1 MYKYKIFDIIIC
13 EVDIMCGF
21 VGFIDKKKN
30 KKKII
35 KDMADII
42 VHRGPDSDG
51 YYTDDDCALGFRRL
65 SIIDLS
71 GGTQP
76 IYNEDKTMAIIF
88 NGEIYNYQEIR
99 KDLLKKGHKFKTES
113 DTEVI
118 LHGYEEYHEKILD
131 KLRGMFA
138 FVIYNVNDKTLFGA
152 RDFYGIKPLYYYKDD
167 NEFMFGSEI
176 KSFLGHPGFKK
187 ELNRDM
193 LKQYL
198 TFQYSVGEDTFFKN
212 VYKLRP
218 GHYFKYHDGELEI
231 VKYYELKINNDDSK
245 SLDEWKDIIR
255 KELNES
261 IKYHKVSDVEVG
273 SFLSSG
279 VDSSIVATLSD
290 VDKTFTVGYDN
301 KKYSEIDY
309 AKELS
314 DKIGV
319 KNISKKISKEEYFK
333 KFPMIQYYMDEP
345 LADASAVALYF
356 VANTASKHVKV
367 ALSGEGA
374 DEIFGGYNIYHEPYS
389 VSWYNKIPYPV
400 RRFIGILAYP
410 MRNHSGFN
418 FLVRRSKKLEDRYVG
433 NAFIFEPR
441 DADKVL
447 SYKDTRNFRELT
459 KPYYDKVKDYDQV
472 AKMQYIDFNF
482 WLIGDILLKADKM
495 SMANSLEVR
504 VPFLDR
510 PLVSEVINMPA
521 KYKIVGNQ
529 TKYAFREVCKEAL
542 PEKWADKKKLG
553 FPVPIREW
561 IKEENIYNDIYKKF
575 SEASEFFKPKEIIKL
590 LEEHKNGKR
599 DNSRK
604 VWTIYSF
611 LIWYQEYF
619 VKR

>member
-1 MYKYKIFDIIIC
+1 
-13 EVDIMCGF
+13 MCGF
-21 VGFIDKKKN
+21 VGFVDKVNN

-42 VHRGPDSDG
+42 RHRGPDSDG
-51 YYTDDDCALGFRRL
+51 YYVNDDFALGFRRL
-65 SIIDLS
+65 SIIDLD

-76 IYNEDKTMAIIF
+76 IYNEKKDKVIVF
-88 NGEIYNYQEIR
+88 NGEIYNYKEIK
-99 KDLLKKGHKFKTES
+99 KDLLDKGYKFSTKT

-118 LHGYEEYHEKILD
+118 LHGYEEYHEKVLD

-138 FVIYNVNDKTLFGA
+138 FIIYDKEDNSIFGA
-152 RDFYGIKPLYYYKDD
+152 RDFYGIKPMYYYTCDD
-167 NEFMFGSEI
+167 EFMFGSEI
-176 KSFLGHPGFKK
+176 KSFLGHPNFKK

-218 GHYFKYHDGELEI
+218 GHYFIYKDGKMDIE
-231 VKYYELKINNDDSK
+231 KYYEIDLTSDHSK
-245 SLDEWKDIIR
+245 NLEEWKDIIR

-261 IKYHKVSDVEVG
+261 IKYHKISDVEVG

-314 DKIGV
+314 KKINV
-319 KNISKKISKEEYFK
+319 KNVSKKISKEEYFD
-333 KFPMIQYYMDEP
+333 KFNDIQYYMDEP
-345 LADASAVALYF
+345 LADPSAAALYF
-356 VANTASKHVKV
+356 VTNIASKHVKV

-389 VSWYNKIPYPV
+389 VSWYNKIPYFV
-400 RRFIGILAYP
+400 RRGIGILAYP
-410 MRNHSGFN
+410 FRNHTGFN

-433 NAFIFEPR
+433 NAFIFEPSE
-441 DADKVL
+441 ANKIL
-447 SYKDTRNFRELT
+447 SYEDKRTFKEITR
-459 KPYYDKVKDYDQV
+459 PYYEKTKGYDDV
-472 AKMQYIDFNF
+472 SKMQYIDFNF

-510 PLVSEVINMPA
+510 KLISNVISIPSE
-521 KYKIVGNQ
+521 YKIVGNE
-529 TKYAFREVCKEAL
+529 TKYAFRQVCRETL
-542 PEKWADKKKLG
+542 DSKWADKKKLG
-553 FPVPIREW
+553 FPVPIRVW
-561 IKEENIYNDIYKKF
+561 IKDDDVYNNIYKLF
-575 SEASEFFKPKEIIKL
+575 SEASEFFNTKKIVKL
-590 LEEHKNGKR
+590 LEDHRKGKR

-604 VWTIYSF
+604 IWTIYSF

>member
-1 MYKYKIFDIIIC
+1 
-13 EVDIMCGF
+13 MCGF
-21 VGFIDKKKN
+21 VGFVSKEQN

-51 YYTDDDCALGFRRL
+51 YYVNDNVALGFRRL
-65 SIIDLS
+65 SIIDLD
-71 GGTQP
+71 GGSQP
-76 IYNEDKTMAIIF
+76 IFNEKKDKVIVF
-88 NGEIYNYQEIR
+88 NGEIYNYKEI
-99 KDLLKKGHKFKTES
+99 KEELVAKGHVFSTES
-113 DTEVI
+113 DTEVL
-118 LHGYEEYHEKILD
+118 LHGYEEYKEKILD

-138 FVIYNVNDKTLFGA
+138 FIIYDIKNNSLFGA
-152 RDFYGIKPLYYYKDD
+152 RDFYGIKPLYYYQDK
-167 NEFMFGSEI
+167 NNFMFGSEI

-218 GHYFKYHDGELEI
+218 GHYFKYKDGNLKI
-231 VKYYELKINNDDSK
+231 KKYYEIDLTSDNSK

-261 IKYHKVSDVEVG
+261 IEYHKVSDVEVG

-279 VDSSIVATLSD
+279 VDSSIIATLSN

-309 AKELS
+309 AKDLS
-314 DKIGV
+314 EKIGV
-319 KNISKKISKEEYFK
+319 KNISKKITKEEYFD
-333 KFPMIQYYMDEP
+333 KFGMIQYYMDEP
-345 LADASAVALYF
+345 LADASAAALYF

-389 VSWYNKIPYPV
+389 VSWYNKIPYFI
-400 RRFIGILAYP
+400 RRRIGMLAYP
-410 MRNHSGFN
+410 FRNYTGFN

-433 NAFIFEPR
+433 NAFIFEPSESN
-441 DADKVL
+441 KIL
-447 SYKDTRNFRELT
+447 SYDAGKKDFRDLT
-459 KPYYDKVKDYDQV
+459 KSYYSKVKNLDDV
-472 AKMQYIDFNF
+472 CKMQYIDFNF

-510 PLVSEVINMPA
+510 CLISNVIGIPSE
-521 KYKIVGNQ
+521 YKIVGDE
-529 TKYAFREVCKEAL
+529 TKYAFRQVCKETLEDKVAN
-542 PEKWADKKKLG
+542 KKKLG

-561 IKEENIYNDIYKKF
+561 IKDEDTYNHIYELF
-575 SEASEFFKPKEIIKL
+575 SGAGEFFDVKRILRL
-590 LEEHKNGKR
+590 LEVHKKGKR

-604 VWTIYSF
+604 IWTIYSF
-611 LIWYQEYF
+611 LVWYQEYF

>member
-1 MYKYKIFDIIIC
+1 
-13 EVDIMCGF
+13 MCGF
-21 VGFIDKKKN
+21 VGFVDKAKN

-42 VHRGPDSDG
+42 KHRGPDSDG
-51 YYTDDDCALGFRRL
+51 YYVNDDIALGFRRL
-65 SIIDLS
+65 SIIDLD

-76 IYNEDKTMAIIF
+76 IYSEKKDKVIVF
-88 NGEIYNYQEIR
+88 NGEIYNYQEI
-99 KDLLKKGHKFKTES
+99 KEELLKKGYKFSTKT

-118 LHGYEEYHEKILD
+118 LHGYEEYKEKILD

-138 FVIYNVNDKTLFGA
+138 FIIYDIKDNSIFGA
-152 RDFYGIKPLYYYKDD
+152 RDFYGIKPMYYYKTD

-176 KSFLGHPGFKK
+176 KSFLGHPNFKK

-218 GHYFKYHDGELEI
+218 GHYFKYKDGKMSI
-231 VKYYELKINNDDSK
+231 RKYYEIDLSSDHSK
-245 SLDEWKDIIR
+245 TLEEWKDIIR

-261 IKYHKVSDVEVG
+261 IKYHKISDVEVG

-279 VDSSIVATLSD
+279 VDSSIIATLSD

-309 AKELS
+309 AKDLS
-314 DKIGV
+314 KKINV
-319 KNISKKISKEEYFK
+319 KNVSKKISKEEYFN
-333 KFPMIQYYMDEP
+333 KFNDIQYYMDEP
-345 LADASAVALYF
+345 LADPSAAALYF
-356 VANTASKHVKV
+356 VTNIASKHVKV

-389 VSWYNKIPYPV
+389 VSWYNKIPYFI
-400 RRFIGILAYP
+400 RRGIGIVVYP
-410 MRNHSGFN
+410 FRKHTGFN
-418 FLVRRSKKLEDRYVG
+418 FLYRRSKRLEDRYVG
-433 NAFIFEPR
+433 NAFIFEPSESN
-441 DADKVL
+441 KIL
-447 SYKDTRNFRELT
+447 SYKDNRTFKELT
-459 KPYYDKVKDYDQV
+459 KPYYDKTKNYDSV
-472 AKMQYIDFNF
+472 SKMQYIDFNF

-504 VPFLDR
+504 VPFLDKKLISNCISI
-510 PLVSEVINMPA
+510 PSE
-521 KYKIVGNQ
+521 YKIVGNE
-529 TKYAFREVCKEAL
+529 TKYAFRQVCKETL
-542 PEKWADKKKLG
+542 DSKWANKKKLG

-561 IKEENIYNDIYKKF
+561 IKDEDVYNNIYKLF
-575 SEASEFFKPKEIIKL
+575 SEASEFFNTKNIIKL
-590 LEEHKNGKR
+590 LEEHKKGKR

-604 VWTIYSF
+604 IWTIYSF

>member
-1 MYKYKIFDIIIC
+1 
-13 EVDIMCGF
+13 MCGF
-21 VGFIDKKKN
+21 VGFVDRSKN
-30 KKKII
+30 KKKIV
-35 KDMADII
+35 KDMADKII
-42 VHRGPDSDG
+42 HRGPDSDG
-51 YYTDDDCALGFRRL
+51 YYVDEDVALGFRRL
-65 SIIDLS
+65 SIIDLE

-76 IYNEDKTMAIIF
+76 IYNEDNSRVIVF
-88 NGEIYNYQEIR
+88 NGEIYNYKEI
-99 KDLLKKGHKFKTES
+99 KEELLKKGHKFKTES

-118 LHGYEEYHEKILD
+118 LHGYEEYKEKILD
-131 KLRGMFA
+131 MLRGMFA
-138 FVIYNVNDKTLFGA
+138 FVIYDKEKKTLFGA
-152 RDFYGIKPLYYYKDD
+152 RDFYGIKPLYYYKNDK
-167 NEFMFGSEI
+167 EFMFGSEI
-176 KSFLGHPGFKK
+176 KAFLGHPNFKK

-198 TFQYSVGEDTFFKN
+198 TFQYSVSEDTFFKN

-231 VKYYELKINNDDSK
+231 VKYYEIKIESDDSK

-255 KELNES
+255 NNLNES

-314 DKIGV
+314 EKIGV
-319 KNISKKISKEEYFK
+319 KNISKKISKEEYFD

-345 LADASAVALYF
+345 LADPSAVALYF

-389 VSWYNKIPYPV
+389 VSWYNKIPYPI

-410 MRNHSGFN
+410 FRNHTGFN

-433 NAFIFEPR
+433 NAFIFDPR
-441 DADKVL
+441 EADKII
-447 SYKDTRNFRELT
+447 SYEDKRTFKELT
-459 KPYYDKVKDYDQV
+459 KPYYDKAKSYDDV

-504 VPFLDR
+504 VPFLDKN
-510 PLVSEVINMPA
+510 LISSVIGIPS
-521 KYKIVGNQ
+521 KYKIVGNE
-529 TKYAFREVCKEAL
+529 TKYAFREVCKESL
-542 PEKWADKKKLG
+542 DDKWASKKKLG
-553 FPVPIREW
+553 FPVPSREW
-561 IKEENIYNDIYKKF
+561 IKDEDENKKIYDMF
-575 SEASEFFKPKEIIKL
+575 SNSSEFFKTDKIIKL
-590 LEEHKNGKR
+590 LDEHKNGKR

-604 VWTIYSF
+604 IWTIYSF
-611 LIWYQEYF
+611 LVWYQEYF
-619 VKR
+619 S